1 MTDAQWKVK
10 CVQLSDERH
19 YEYRAFRKKCVTQ
32 GLVTFGREDGRSF
45 YIMRYRGRYVAPLYG
60 DSYDDLVLSAV
71 WNTIEYAEETIKK
84 IEGVKHEG
92 K

>member
-19 YEYRAFRKKCVTQ
+19 YECRAFLKKCVTQ
-32 GLVTFGREDGRSF
+32 GIVTFRRENGSSF
-45 YIMRYRGRYVAPLYG
+45 YTMRYRDRFVSSLWG
-60 DSYDDLVLSAV
+60 DSYEEIVLAAV
-71 WNTIEYAEETIKK
+71 WCTIFTAEETIKK
-84 IEGVKHEG
+84 IEGEKHES

>member
-10 CVQLSDERH
+10 CVQMYDERH

-32 GLVTFGREDGRSF
+32 GIVTFSRENGSP
-45 YIMRYRGRYVAPLYG
+45 YYNMRYRDRYVTFLCG
-60 DSYDDLVLSAV
+60 DSYEKLVLSAV

-84 IEGVKHEG
+84 IEGVKHED